1 MRPKANPTYA
11 TLSTTASWPTRLCHL
26 GRSTGLTLLSAAA
39 LWLLGRFV
47 IVPLLVLLCPD
58 LDIWFYSTA
67 VYGLYPERSYV
78 SSDLTSPDVH
88 MVRWDPVCE
97 ASGFTLLA
105 MDGPSID
112 KLGPMVLDARGDLVW
127 TSDQYG
133 HAANLKVQTYQ
144 GQNYLTF
151 WAGEKL
157 EESGQGQYYMVD
169 SSYNLFKTVSA
180 VGQDLYGDL
189 HEFKVTGNGTALIT
203 IYDRTHVD
211 LGPTAMFDTVD
222 GDGLIVDGIFQE
234 LDISTNELL
243 FEWRASQH
251 FDSTY
256 FHHSYGSKVNGE
268 TAFDYFHINS
278 VDKDSKGNYLV
289 SLRHLYML
297 VYIDGRTGVIL
308 WAVGGNAEDFEDVSD
323 GAATDFEWQHDARW
337 VDEQTG
343 LISLFDNG
351 IARHHYEDAE
361 CSEGRLIK
369 LDLEHRTAELIRS
382 YRSLHD
388 ISSASQGSVQMLPA
402 EIAGADPRVFVGWGS
417 SAAYSEFSFDGTLL
431 CETHF
436 APSIS
441 FYFERAKSYRAIKAQ
456 EWVALPESWDPVAKM
471 KGNGIFV
478 SWNGA
483 TVVAFWVLQAAVAA
497 SNGDADKEELVLEDV
512 LKVEKRGFETRIQI
526 PRHHGLRKLYRVAA
540 LDADGKVLRYTNVMV
555 SHTALQGW
563 LSAWPYV
570 LFGVL
575 VGLGLVALLH
585 KYGRHLRDPFCTAGR
600 SRIHYSRI
608 DA

>member
-1 MRPKANPTYA
+1 MRAKANHTYA
-11 TLSTTASWPTRLCHL
+11 TLSTTASWPSRLWRFGL
-26 GRSTGLTLLSAAA
+26 FAGLTLLSTAA
-39 LWLLGRFV
+39 LWLLGRCV

-58 LDIWFYSTA
+58 LETFFYSTA
-67 VYGLYPERSYV
+67 VYGLYPERSYI
-78 SSDLTSPDVH
+78 SSNLTSPDVH
-88 MVRWDPVCE
+88 IVRWDPVCE

-105 MDGPSID
+105 MDGPSVN

-144 GQNYLTF
+144 GQKYLTF

-180 VGQDLYGDL
+180 VGQDLHGDL

-203 IYDRTHVD
+203 VYDRTHVD
-211 LGPTAMFDTVD
+211 LRQTAMFDTVE
-222 GDGLIVDGIFQE
+222 DGLIVDGIFQE
-234 LDISTNELL
+234 LDIATNELL

-251 FDSTY
+251 FASTY
-256 FHHSYGSKVNGE
+256 FHYSYGSKVNGE

-297 VYIDGRTGVIL
+297 VYIDGRTGAIL
-308 WAVGGNAEDFEDVSD
+308 WAVGGNSEDFEDASD

-337 VDEQTG
+337 VDEQAG

-361 CSEGRLIK
+361 YSEGRLIR
-369 LDLEHRTAELIRS
+369 LDREHRTAELVRS

-402 EIAGADPRVFVGWGS
+402 AIAGADPHVFIGWGS

-456 EWVALPESWDPVAKM
+456 EWVAMPESWDPVAKM
-471 KGNGIFV
+471 KGNSIFV

-483 TVVAFWVLQAAVAA
+483 TVVAFWMLQVAVAA
-497 SNGDADKEELVLEDV
+497 SNRDTDNEELILEDV
-512 LKVEKRGFETRIQI
+512 LQIEKGGFETRIQI
-526 PRHHGLRKLYRVAA
+526 PGNRGSSKRYRVAA
-540 LDADGKVLRYTNVMV
+540 LDTDGKVLRYSNEIVIP
-555 SHTALQGW
+555 TALQEW
-563 LSAWPYV
+563 LSAWPLV
-570 LFGVL
+570 LFGLLVS
-575 VGLGLVALLH
+575 VGLAALLC
-585 KYGRHLRDPFCTAGR
+585 KYGRHLSDRFCEAGR
-600 SRIHYSRI
+600 SRIYYSKI
-608 DA
+608 DV